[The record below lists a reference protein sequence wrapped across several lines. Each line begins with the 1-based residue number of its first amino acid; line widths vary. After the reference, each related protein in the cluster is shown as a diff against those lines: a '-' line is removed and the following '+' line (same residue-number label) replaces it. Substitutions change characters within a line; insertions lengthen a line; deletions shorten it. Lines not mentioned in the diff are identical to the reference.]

1 MMADNLREAFEEA
14 LKREPA
20 DAFSIA
26 FKAGFRAA
34 EFRDGEHIAM
44 KGHAQPATDA
54 EIGRCEEKAL
64 HSAPP
69 E

>member
-1 MMADNLREAFEEA
+1 MADSLREAFEKTLAKE
-14 LKREPA
+14 RA
-20 DAFSIA
+20 DAFHLA

-34 EFRDGEHIAM
+34 ESRDHELIAM

-54 EIGRCEEKAL
+54 EIIRCGEKAL